1 MRITLGT
8 LVADGPGELPV
19 SRDMTGDNV
28 AISCSLFY
36 VSLAPTMSF
45 YFSQLYTFTITNC
58 DMRST

>member
-28 AISCSLFY
+28 AILCFTCPYYVFLF
-36 VSLAPTMSF
+36 
-45 YFSQLYTFTITNC
+45 
-58 DMRST
+58 

>member
-36 VSLAPTMSF
+36 VSLAPYYVF
-45 YFSQLYTFTITNC
+45 LY
-58 DMRST
+58 